1 MKQERNENHMQ
12 SWRGVDE
19 RSSLERERRERSV
32 LVCFVSLLRLNGE
45 ESRNPSVN
53 FGSCIIRVE
62 KKIGKDRWIR
72 LRIVI
77 KSHEDNFVLF
87 FGNSSFFY

>member
-1 MKQERNENHMQ
+1 M
-12 SWRGVDE
+12 
-19 RSSLERERRERSV
+19 
-32 LVCFVSLLRLNGE
+32 
-45 ESRNPSVN
+45 N

-77 KSHEDNFVLF
+77 KSHEDNFVLL
-87 FGNSSFFY
+87 FGNSSSFIEHGMEILN